1 MRASRIS
8 GAGASRRAES
18 DERLENEPSTRRL
31 FQFSRLPVAERPPQ
45 PKVKRS
51 HSAFRLAALAGDTA
65 ISLAALY
72 GAFFLRTRVPLPGTE
87 NLLPPGNVRFGL
99 FNVALIV
106 AVQVF
111 SLSFIGL
118 YGEHERFRE
127 PLARLL
133 LPALF
138 LELLTL
144 ASLYFLA
151 PAYSFPRSV
160 LVGYLVGNGI
170 LLAAWRAALDRLF
183 PLPRRRALV
192 VGTGPVADRIAQTVR
207 RHPWSGV
214 EIVGV
219 VSEKPSDGPGSRLP
233 KASEEIRALPFLG
246 TVDRLA
252 EIVENERVD
261 EVILTPEESSWRDR
275 ISEGIPDGWRADLLV
290 WPSPFETMIG
300 RLRFRIV
307 GDLPLLEARRQ
318 PFRPLG
324 ASVKRAFDVLS
335 STAFLVVLSPVL
347 VLAALA
353 VLSTSVGGV
362 FYRQT
367 RVGKNGRHFE
377 LWKLRT
383 MRRGAE
389 IETGAVLASP
399 GDPRMTSIGRA
410 LRSARIDEIPQLWNV
425 LAGDMSLVGP
435 RPERPEFT
443 REFTETVPG
452 WALRHSVR
460 PGLTGL
466 AQVSGEYS
474 TEPEIKLRYDL
485 AYLNNWSFGLD
496 LSILLRTLRVI
507 LTRRGV

>member
-1 MRASRIS
+1 M
-8 GAGASRRAES
+8 
-18 DERLENEPSTRRL
+18 
-31 FQFSRLPVAERPPQ
+31 
-45 PKVKRS
+45 
-51 HSAFRLAALAGDTA
+51 AALAGDAA
-65 ISLAALY
+65 IALVALY
-72 GAFFLRTRVPLPGTE
+72 GVYLLRIQIPIPGTAT
-87 NLLPPGNVRFGL
+87 LLPAENVRFGVWNL
-99 FNVALIV
+99 ALVV

-111 SLSFIGL
+111 SLAFVGL

-127 PLARLL
+127 PLGRLL
-133 LPALF
+133 VPALF

-144 ASLYFLA
+144 ASIYFLA
-151 PAYSFPRSV
+151 PSYSFPRSLVILYV
-160 LVGYLVGNGI
+160 LVDGTLLV
-170 LLAAWRAALDRLF
+170 LWRSALDRLF

-192 VGTGPVADRIAQTVR
+192 VGGGPAADLIADTVR

-214 EIVGV
+214 EVVGR
-219 VSEKPSDGPGSRLP
+219 VSESAADASPGRERP
-233 KASEEIRALPFLG
+233 GDDALPLLG
-246 TVDRLA
+246 SVDRLA
-252 EIVENERVD
+252 EIVEIEGVD
-261 EVILTPEESSWRDR
+261 EVILTPEGTSWRDR
-275 ISEGIPDGWRADLLV
+275 LSERIPEGWRADLLV

-307 GDLPLLEARRQ
+307 GDLPLLEARTQ
-318 PFRPLG
+318 PLQPVG
-324 ASVKRAFDVLS
+324 AFVKRAFDVLVAAVS
-335 STAFLVVLSPVL
+335 LVALAPVL
-347 VLAALA
+347 AVAAILVA
-353 VLSTSVGGV
+353 GTSVGGV

-367 RVGKNGRHFE
+367 RVGRDGRLFP

-399 GDPRMTSIGRA
+399 GDPRMTGIGRA

-425 LAGDMSLVGP
+425 LKGDMSLVGP

-443 REFTETVPG
+443 GQFSETVPG
-452 WALRHSVR
+452 WTLRNSVR

-496 LSILLRTLRVI
+496 LSILFRTLRVI
-507 LTRRGV
+507 LTRRGI

>member
-1 MRASRIS
+1 M
-8 GAGASRRAES
+8 
-18 DERLENEPSTRRL
+18 
-31 FQFSRLPVAERPPQ
+31 
-45 PKVKRS
+45 KRS
-51 HSAFRLAALAGDTA
+51 HTAFRLSALAGDAA

-72 GAFFLRTRVPLPGTE
+72 GAFILRTRVPLPGTE
-87 NLLPPGNVRFGL
+87 TLLPTSHVRFGVW
-99 FNVALIV
+99 NVALIV

-111 SLSFIGL
+111 SLAFIGL

-133 LPALF
+133 LPALS
-138 LELLTL
+138 LQLLTL
-144 ASLYFLA
+144 ASFYFLA

-160 LVGYLVGNGI
+160 LIGYVVGDGT
-170 LLAAWRAALDRLF
+170 LLAAWRAGLDRLF

-192 VGTGPVADRIAQTVR
+192 VGTGPAAARIAETVR

-214 EIVGV
+214 EIVGIV
-219 VSEKPSDGPGSRLP
+219 AERASDSPEASAAS
-233 KASEEIRALPFLG
+233 ASEAIRALPHLG

-252 EIVENERVD
+252 EIVESETVD
-261 EVILTPEESSWRDR
+261 EVILAGDETSWRDR
-275 ISEGIPDGWRADLLV
+275 ISEAIPEGWRADLLV

-324 ASVKRAFDVLS
+324 AFVKRAFDVVVA
-335 STAFLVVLSPVL
+335 STLLLLLSPVL
-347 VLAALA
+347 ALAALA
-353 VLSTSVGGV
+353 VLGTSVGGV

-367 RVGKNGRHFE
+367 RVGRDGHLFE
-377 LWKLRT
+377 LRKLRT

-389 IETGAVLASP
+389 VETGAVLASP
-399 GDPRMTSIGRA
+399 GDPRMTRIGRT

-443 REFTETVPG
+443 REFTRTVPG
-452 WALRHSVR
+452 WSLRQSVR

-496 LSILLRTLRVI
+496 LSILLKTLRVI